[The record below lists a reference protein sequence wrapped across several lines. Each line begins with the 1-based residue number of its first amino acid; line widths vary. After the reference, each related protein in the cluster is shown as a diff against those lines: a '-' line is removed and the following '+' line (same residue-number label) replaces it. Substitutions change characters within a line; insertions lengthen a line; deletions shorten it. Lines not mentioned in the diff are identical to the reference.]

1 MKAFGDVSLPH
12 ALMEDSVLSRAHYS
26 KIVSE
31 FCIKFLQWNFSF
43 SQSSFPIMFYTWA
56 FSEQVIE
63 PDWLGKETW
72 AETHPLLSRAWEH
85 IWMVQ
90 YFLGKGR
97 FTFAEICTCSL
108 PLSRSE
114 KKIRVT
120 LAGRLWMLPNSTLF
134 SAMPFSFFFFFS
146 FCRSYWNC

>member
-1 MKAFGDVSLPH
+1 
-12 ALMEDSVLSRAHYS
+12 
-26 KIVSE
+26 
-31 FCIKFLQWNFSF
+31 
-43 SQSSFPIMFYTWA
+43 
-56 FSEQVIE
+56 
-63 PDWLGKETW
+63 
-72 AETHPLLSRAWEH
+72 
-85 IWMVQ
+85 MVQ

-134 SAMPFSFFFFFS
+134 SAMPFSFSFFFFLS
-146 FCRSYWNC
+146 VDLIETVKPDIQF